1 MFVRPLIAA
10 QEQVKTTFVTLMQ
23 PFSPMGREIAAAL
36 QWWRDAGL
44 EHDFAD
50 EPADW
55 LARPAPAVTE
65 VAPPPKPV
73 EIKSAPKPLERLGG
87 PRESWPQDLAAFQA
101 WWLAEPS
108 LDNGQVAERVP
119 PRGPANAALMVL
131 VEHPES
137 DDREHLLSGPQGR
150 LLNAIL
156 TALGLLPDEVY
167 VASVLPRHMPLPDWA
182 VLGEAGLGE
191 LALHHVALAAP
202 KRLISFG
209 ANVSSLLGHDPA
221 KTAETLPQTYQ
232 VGADVPALAARGLD
246 TLMARPQGKA
256 RLWQAL
262 LNWQAL

>member
-1 MFVRPLIAA
+1 LIAA
-10 QEQVKTTFVTLMQ
+10 CGQVKTAFVTLMQ

-50 EPADW
+50 EPSDW

-65 VAPPPKPV
+65 APPPPPPV
-73 EIKSAPKPLERLGG
+73 QVKAAPKPLIRLGG
-87 PRESWPQDLAAFQA
+87 ERESWPQDLAAFPA

-108 LDNGQVAERVP
+108 LDNGQVAGRIA
-119 PRGPANAALMVL
+119 PRGPAEAALMVL

-137 DDREHLLSGPQGR
+137 VAGEP
-150 LLNAIL
+150 
-156 TALGLLPDEVY
+156 VY
-167 VASVLPRHMPLPDWA
+167 VASLLPRHMPMPDWA
-182 VLGEAGLGE
+182 ALAEAGMGD
-191 LALHHVALAAP
+191 LALHHLALAAP

-232 VGADVPALAARGLD
+232 VGAHVPALAAPGLD
-246 TLMARPQGKA
+246 TLMARPRGKA

-262 LNWQAL
+262 LDWQAF

>member
-1 MFVRPLIAA
+1 LIAA
-10 QEQVKTTFVTLMQ
+10 CGQVKTAFVTLMQ

-50 EPADW
+50 EPSDW

-65 VAPPPKPV
+65 APPPPPPV
-73 EIKSAPKPLERLGG
+73 QVKVAPKPLIRLGG
-87 PRESWPQDLAAFQA
+87 ERESWPQDLAAFTA

-108 LDNGQVAERVP
+108 LDNGQIAGRIA
-119 PRGPANAALMVL
+119 PRGPAEAALMVL

-137 DDREHLLSGPQGR
+137 VDGERLLSGPQGR
-150 LLNAIL
+150 LLDGIL
-156 TALGLLPDEVY
+156 SALGLAGEQVY
-167 VASVLPRHMPLPDWA
+167 IASLLPRHMPMPDWA
-182 VLGEAGLGE
+182 ALAEAGLGD
-191 LALHHVALAAP
+191 LALHHLALAAP

-209 ANVSSLLGHDPA
+209 ANVSSLLGHNPA

-232 VGADVPALAARGLD
+232 VGAHVPALAAPGLD
-246 TLMARPQGKA
+246 TLMARPRGKA

-262 LNWQAL
+262 LDWQAF

>member
-1 MFVRPLIAA
+1 
-10 QEQVKTTFVTLMQ
+10 
-23 PFSPMGREIAAAL
+23 MGREIAAAL

-50 EPADW
+50 EPSNW
-55 LARPAPAVTE
+55 LERPAPAVTE
-65 VAPPPKPV
+65 APPAPPPI
-73 EIKSAPKPLERLGG
+73 EIKAAPKPLARLGG
-87 PRESWPQDLAAFQA
+87 PRENWPQDLADFTA

-108 LDNGQVAERVP
+108 LDNDQVAGRVP

-137 DDREHLLSGPQGR
+137 EDREHLLSGPQGR

-156 TALGLLPDEVY
+156 SAMGLPLDQVY
-167 VASVLPRHMPLPDWA
+167 VASLLPRHMPLPDWA
-182 VLGEAGLGE
+182 ALAEAGLGE
-191 LALHHVALAAP
+191 LALHHLALAAP

-232 VGADVPALAARGLD
+232 VGTQVPALAARGLD

-262 LNWQAL
+262 LDWQAL

>member
-50 EPADW
+50 EPSDW

-65 VAPPPKPV
+65 APPPPQPVAVKP
-73 EIKSAPKPLERLGG
+73 APKPLVRLGG
-87 PRESWPQDLAAFQA
+87 ERESWPQDLAAFTA

-108 LDNGQVAERVP
+108 LDNGQVAGRVP

-156 TALGLLPDEVY
+156 TALGLLPGEVY
-167 VASVLPRHMPLPDWA
+167 VASVLPRHMPLPDWVA
-182 VLGEAGLGE
+182 LNEAGLDE

-232 VGADVPALAARGLD
+232 VGAHVPALAARGLD